1 MEPGLGTR
9 DSGFGTRDSGLG
21 TRDSG
26 LGTRDSGL
34 GIFASS
40 AHVCFFVGRASVLTR
55 LPST

>member
-1 MEPGLGTR
+1 MEPGL
-9 DSGFGTRDSGLG
+9 GTRDSGLG